1 MRVTDFLFE
10 AEQRLAEAKL
20 KGRAFNHLE
29 DLVFF
34 YGTEGVSE
42 ALDHLREV
50 ATAEGSQ
57 SIRMKWDGA
66 PQVYWGR
73 ETKGGPLLLAG
84 HNGWGRGVKTDNPA
98 ELQDFIANGSGNP
111 RTPEEKANR
120 DAFAKQFASWYPY
133 FDRATPKEFTGFVYA
148 DGLFFE
154 RPELDKQGVYNFCP
168 NPKSQTCYHV
178 KADSELGR
186 RISKADI
193 MVVGHGYFPEYGMP
207 DQMQRPM
214 DDFSMFNG
222 TPELIVMGPIY
233 NTKPVEIELNRLDD
247 AQEYARRHAR
257 NIDGFLEGM
266 KGLSDLKEIIYRY
279 VNQSAKAKQLD
290 NISGSHFFDWLGK
303 SNVSAPKQEKIAQ
316 LNSTYGNAI
325 DQIITLVKMIQAVK
339 DEVID
344 QVEGPQGDI
353 WDSHGEGRVRYAGD
367 GKKFGNVKFVP
378 RKRWTP

>member
-1 MRVTDFLFE
+1 MRATDFLFE
-10 AEQRLAEAKL
+10 AERLKEAKSL
-20 KGRAFNHLE
+20 GRAFNHLE

-34 YGTEGVSE
+34 YGTEGVQE
-42 ALDHLREV
+42 ALAHLEEV

-84 HNGWGRGVKTDNPA
+84 HNGWGRGVKTDNPKDL
-98 ELQDFIANGSGNP
+98 ENFIANGSGNP

-120 DAFAKQFASWYPY
+120 DAFASQFASWYPY

-154 RPELDKQGVYNFCP
+154 RPELDKNGVYNFCP

-178 KADSELGR
+178 KADSDLGQ

-207 DQMQRPM
+207 DQAQKPM
-214 DDFSMFNG
+214 DDFSMFNS

-233 NTKPVEIELNRLDD
+233 NTKPVKVELNRLDD
-247 AQEYARRHAR
+247 TQEYARRHAR

-290 NISGSHFFDWLGK
+290 DLSSQHFFEWLAK
-303 SNVSAPKQEKIAQ
+303 SNVSQNKQAKIAE
-316 LNSTYGNAI
+316 LNSTYGNATE
-325 DQIITLVKMIQAVK
+325 QIFTLVKMIQGVK

-367 GKKFGNVKFVP
+367 DKKFGNVKFVP

>member
-10 AEQRLAEAKL
+10 AERRLAEAKL

-34 YGTEGVSE
+34 YGTEGVRE

-207 DQMQRPM
+207 DQMQKPM

-233 NTKPVEIELNRLDD
+233 NTKPVEIDLNRLDD

-279 VNQSAKAKQLD
+279 VNQSAKARQLD

-367 GKKFGNVKFVP
+367 GKQFGHIKMVNR
-378 RKRWTP
+378 RKWIP

>member
-207 DQMQRPM
+207 DQMQKPM